1 MKPRP
6 LLLAGG
12 RGSRFGAQKLLAD
25 FRGAPLLA
33 HAARR
38 LAEGAGSTV
47 LAVIPLGSAA
57 LRQVLEPLG
66 CEVLESDRCAH
77 GLGGSL
83 SAAVEASVQAAG
95 WIVALGDMPL
105 VPVRAIADV
114 TRVIEE
120 GAFIAA
126 PFHDGRRGHPVGF
139 SRELGDELVAL
150 RADVGAREVLQRHRA
165 RIVAIAAADPGIFTD
180 IDTTADL
187 ARLRG
192 QTPLLHG
199 EKGV

>member
-12 RGSRFGAQKLLAD
+12 SASRFGSQKLLAD
-25 FRGAPLLA
+25 FRGAPLVA

-38 LAEGAGSTV
+38 LTEGTGATV

-57 LRQVLEPLG
+57 LREVLEPLG
-66 CEVLESDRCAH
+66 CEVLESDRCAQ

-83 SAAVEASVQAAG
+83 SAAVEASAQASG

-105 VPVRAIADV
+105 VPVQTIAEV
-114 TRVIEE
+114 TRAIEE

-126 PFHDGRRGHPVGF
+126 AVHDGRRGHPVGF
-139 SRELGDELVAL
+139 SRDLYDELVAL
-150 RADVGAREVLQRHRA
+150 RGDAGAREVLKSHRD
-165 RIVAIAAADPGIFTD
+165 RIVAIDAADPGIFTD
-180 IDTTADL
+180 IDTTTDL
-187 ARLRG
+187 DRLA
-192 QTPLLHG
+192 
-199 EKGV
+199 